1 MVKTCLKWLGHV
13 RTRHVETPLR
23 IVDQM
28 EDNLIARDRGRPRKN
43 IGMIYNKT
51 LWHCLTSR
59 SGEKLGCCCI

>member
-1 MVKTCLKWLGHV
+1 M

-28 EDNLIARDRGRPRKN
+28 EGNLIARDRGRPRKN

-51 LWHCLTSR
+51 LWHCLTSP
-59 SGEKLGCCCI
+59 SGEKLGCCCC